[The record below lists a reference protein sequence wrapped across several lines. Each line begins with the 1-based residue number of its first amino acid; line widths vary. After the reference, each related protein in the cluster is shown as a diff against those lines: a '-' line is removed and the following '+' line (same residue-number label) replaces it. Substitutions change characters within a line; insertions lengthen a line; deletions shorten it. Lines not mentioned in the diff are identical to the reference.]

1 MSKKPIIFIIIFL
14 TFILLVGLACSFSKK
29 GDPTATPE
37 APAIEVPQVE
47 PTTKMPIEEPVNPVP
62 GTSEGGLTLL
72 PGFKFFQD
80 ESTLT
85 SVVFFRND
93 NSSKTLV
100 DVEYT
105 VHAYNASDAQVDKT
119 ESTIGYLAPGETLG
133 LVDEI
138 WLDEGVI
145 VDRISV
151 DWIIGDEVTDEVNT
165 SISVKNAK
173 YFMESDWRYLTGVLV
188 NNDKATYTSLRV
200 SGIAF
205 DTSGEIVGGGYTYI
219 DFLPGND
226 QVGVSIL
233 SSSFTNAD
241 RIELYP
247 LRLSYGDVF
256 EGGDWWNNI
265 EVVKFGFVLNG
276 DEVGGGAIVKNVTDR
291 LIEDTQFYLTIYD
304 KDGYVCG
311 VDSGFVDYVWPGVEL
326 GFSPG
331 ATYVRES
338 CDPDN
343 VDLIVMPGEFSEH
356 ELTGEPLVSDS
367 AVFNYS
373 DYWSTVTVTLRNT
386 LNKSITDAYVSVLL
400 MDADGKIIGGGS
412 GWPEDFGPLGTQELE
427 IFVTYARSEDPANI
441 MVYPVI
447 STWSDIG
454 E

>member
-1 MSKKPIIFIIIFL
+1 MYFFGTIIQI
-14 TFILLVGLACSFSKK
+14 S
-29 GDPTATPE
+29 
-37 APAIEVPQVE
+37 
-47 PTTKMPIEEPVNPVP
+47 
-62 GTSEGGLTLL
+62 
-72 PGFKFFQD
+72 
-80 ESTLT
+80 
-85 SVVFFRND
+85 
-93 NSSKTLV
+93 TLV

-105 VHAYNASDAQVDKT
+105 VHAYDANGAQVDNT
-119 ESTIGYLAPGETLG
+119 ENTIGYLAPGETLG

-151 DWIIGDEVTDEVNT
+151 DWIIGEEVSDESSAYVNVENT
-165 SISVKNAK
+165 K
-173 YFMESDWRYLTGVLV
+173 YFSESGWNYLTGVLV
-188 NNDKATYTSLRV
+188 NNDNVTYTDLRV
-200 SGIAF
+200 SGIAY
-205 DTSGEIVGGGYTYI
+205 DASGEIVGGGYTYI

-233 SSSFTNAD
+233 SSSFSNAD

-276 DEVGGGAIVKNVTDR
+276 NEVGGGAIVKNVTDR

-311 VDSGFVDYVWPGVEL
+311 VDSGYVDYVWPGVES

-331 ATYVRES
+331 ATYVNES

-400 MDADGKIIGGGS
+400 LDADGKIIGGGS
-412 GWPEDFGPLGTQELE
+412 GWPEDFGPMGTQEVE
-427 IFVTYARSEDPANI
+427 IFVTYARSDDPAKI

-447 STWSDIG
+447 STWSEIG
-454 E
+454 D